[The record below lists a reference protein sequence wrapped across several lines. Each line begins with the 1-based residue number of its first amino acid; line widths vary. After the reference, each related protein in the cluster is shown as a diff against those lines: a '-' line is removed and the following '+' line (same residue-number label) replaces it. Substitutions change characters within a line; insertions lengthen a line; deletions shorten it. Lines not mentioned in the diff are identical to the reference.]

1 VEYIVRKSTW
11 LLVLYIIKIIFF
23 LGVIFW
29 VSFLSLKLK
38 FYIWN
43 SSNWENTIINIMW
56 ILNLSLIIFIW
67 IQSIITFIKFFY
79 SLELINKT
87 KVYKLNIWIFHIDN
101 ISIINIKNIQ
111 EVQSISKW
119 FIRILFWISDIHLIE
134 QRDQEKIIHFVDNWK
149 IIADIITRFKD
160 DMVKNRFN

>member
-1 VEYIVRKSTW
+1 
-11 LLVLYIIKIIFF
+11 
-23 LGVIFW
+23 
-29 VSFLSLKLK
+29 
-38 FYIWN
+38 
-43 SSNWENTIINIMW
+43 MW